1 MPGPR
6 PSPCTFPDDF
16 VQEAHD
22 TVRRRTVAVQT
33 VQRFQ
38 LVLVLQQHPLL
49 SNEEAGAIV
58 GLSARQ
64 VQRWRS
70 RWVAGDFSVGDRSG
84 RGRKAAFS
92 PAGSRVDSS
101 ACL

>member
-6 PSPCTFPDDF
+6 RRSCTFPDDF
-16 VQEAHD
+16 LQEASN
-22 TVRRRTVAVQT
+22 TIRRRTVAVQT

-38 LVLVLQQHPLL
+38 LVLVLEKHPSLT
-49 SNEEAGAIV
+49 NEEAGRIV

-70 RWVAGDFSVGDRSG
+70 RWTAGDFSVDDRAG

-92 PAGSRVDSS
+92 PAGSRFDSS
-101 ACL
+101 PRL

>member
-1 MPGPR
+1 M
-6 PSPCTFPDDF
+6 FPDDF
-16 VQEAHD
+16 LQEARD
-22 TVRRRTVAVQT
+22 TVRRRTVSVQT

-38 LVLVLQQHPLL
+38 LVLVLQQHPSL
-49 SNEEAGAIV
+49 SNQEAGEVV

-70 RWVAGDFSVGDRSG
+70 RWVAGDYSVDDRPG

-101 ACL
+101 ARL

>member
-6 PSPCTFPDDF
+6 PIACTFPDEF
-16 VQEAHD
+16 LQEARD
-22 TVRRRTVAVQT
+22 SVRRRTVAVQT
-33 VQRFQ
+33 AQRFQ
-38 LVLVLQQHPLL
+38 LVLVLQQHPSLG
-49 SNEEAGAIV
+49 NEEASRIV

-70 RWVAGDFSVGDRSG
+70 RWATGDFSVDDRPG
-84 RGRKAAFS
+84 RGRKAIFS

-101 ACL
+101 PGL